1 MRQYIIKRILLTFP
15 VLFIVS
21 LFTFAI
27 LHLAPGDP
35 AAVLLGGEYIG
46 FASIEDIEQARIAL
60 GVDKPLITQYWEW
73 ISGLFHG
80 DFGNSLFTGKSVI
93 KLISY
98 GVEAS
103 VTLMITSIF
112 ISLGLGIP
120 LGVLAGWKMNSYI
133 DRSAMIFSVFGF
145 CIPSFWLASGFIYI
159 FCIKLGW
166 FPVFG
171 FRSFISDDID
181 DFLLH
186 ITLPLITLTFG
197 YIALITRMTRS
208 TMIEVLSED
217 YIRTA
222 RSKGLN
228 EIIILIRHGL
238 KNASMPIVTIVGFIF
253 ATAFTGTIIVEQVF
267 AIQGMSIAFLDA
279 VSSRD
284 FPVIQ
289 GFMILFALVYV
300 FINLIIDI
308 LYTYLNPKIR
318 YQDVKE

>member
-1 MRQYIIKRILLTFP
+1 MWQYIIKRTLLTFP

-21 LFTFAI
+21 LFTFSI

-35 AAVLLGGEYIG
+35 AAVLLGGEYIA
-46 FASIEDIEQARIAL
+46 FATIEDIEEARRAL
-60 GVDKPLITQYWEW
+60 GVDKPPLTQYLEW
-73 ISGLFHG
+73 ISGIFHG
-80 DFGNSLFTGKSVI
+80 DFGTSLFTGQSVI

-98 GVEAS
+98 GAEAS
-103 VTLMITSIF
+103 VTLMITSI
-112 ISLGLGIP
+112 ILSLGIGIP
-120 LGVLAGWKMNSYI
+120 LGILAGWKMNSYI

-145 CIPSFWLASGFIYI
+145 CIPSFWLASGIIYI

-171 FRSFISDDID
+171 FRSLFSDDIGE
-181 DFLLH
+181 FLLH
-186 ITLPLITLTFG
+186 ITLPTITLTFG

-217 YIRTA
+217 YMRTA
-222 RSKGLN
+222 KAKGLK
-228 EIIILIRHGL
+228 EIIILGRHGL
-238 KNASMPIVTIVGFIF
+238 KNASMPIVTILGFIF

-289 GFMILFALVYV
+289 GFMMLFGLVYV
-300 FINLIIDI
+300 FINLIIDL
-308 LYTYLNPKIR
+308 LYAYLNPKIR
-318 YQDVKE
+318 YKTIKG

>member
-1 MRQYIIKRILLTFP
+1 MWQYIIKRTLLTFP
-15 VLFIVS
+15 VLCIVS
-21 LFTFAI
+21 LFTFSI
-27 LHLAPGDP
+27 LHLSPGDP
-35 AAVLLGGEYIG
+35 ATVLLGGEYLA
-46 FASIEDIEQARIAL
+46 FASIEDIEEARRAL
-60 GVDKPLITQYWEW
+60 GVDKPLISQYWEW
-73 ISGLFHG
+73 ISGIFQG
-80 DFGNSLFTGKSVI
+80 DFGHSLFTGNSVI

-103 VTLMITSIF
+103 VTLMFTSIF

-120 LGVLAGWKMNSYI
+120 LGVIAGWKMNSAI
-133 DRSAMIFSVFGF
+133 DRSVMIFSVFGF
-145 CIPSFWLASGFIYI
+145 SIPSFWLASGIIYI

-171 FRSFISDDID
+171 FRSVISDDFD

-186 ITLPLITLTFG
+186 ITLPTITLTFG

-208 TMIEVLSED
+208 SMIEVLSED

-222 RSKGLN
+222 RSKGLK

-238 KNASMPIVTIVGFIF
+238 KNASMPIVTIVGFVL

-289 GFMILFALVYV
+289 GFMMLFGSVYV

-308 LYTYLNPKIR
+308 LYAYLNPKIR
-318 YQDVKE
+318 YQNVKY